1 MSKTIKQNGIEYHL
15 PTVTLLKAEGL
26 GIGELAGRTAYNS
39 YDKSENNAIK
49 DLAILLKEDEDYGI
63 ELDNNIARVNAIEA
77 SELLTNLAWV
87 HHHHSVIEM
96 CELWFFVKGTS
107 RSVLQEHSRHRM
119 QELTV
124 QSTRYTMSV
133 VLNAFIASYTI
144 WEHISKATA
153 RASFDSLVKSNDVL
167 ILATEELHKIETI
180 SIYEKLKYQIEAT
193 KDIEFKSMLSNEGA
207 NILKENISG
216 TVELFEKLQSCK
228 QKRNVGDNFKH
239 IVTDNWKVDLVF
251 KMNLRSLKN
260 YLKLR
265 NSGAAY
271 FLMREL
277 AKEVQEATPKNYLDL
292 IVKDN

>member
-1 MSKTIKQNGIEYHL
+1 MNKTIKHNGIEYYL

-26 GIGELAGRTAYNS
+26 GISELAGRTAYNS

-49 DLAILLKEDEDYGI
+49 DLAVLLKEDEDYGI
-63 ELDNNIARVNAIEA
+63 ELDNTISKVNAIES

-87 HHHHSVIEM
+87 HHHHSVLEM
-96 CELWFFVKGTS
+96 CELWFFVNGTS
-107 RSVLQEHSRHRM
+107 RSVIQEHSRHRV

-124 QSTRYTMSV
+124 QSTRYTMSSV
-133 VLNAFIASYTI
+133 INAFLASQVCGHTNGYDWFLNKVKEFDMFTIKDQEEDIHFMYRRLLKQKIALGEEKFI
-144 WEHISKATA
+144 E
-153 RASFDSLVKSNDVL
+153 
-167 ILATEELHKIETI
+167 LATSKDMRNNGAINQ
-180 SIYEKLKYQIEAT
+180 YNPDMVFEA
-193 KDIEFKSMLSNEGA
+193 
-207 NILKENISG
+207 
-216 TVELFEKLQSCK
+216 LQSSK
-228 QKRNVGDNFKH
+228 QARNIGDSFKH

-277 AKEVQEATPKNYLDL
+277 AIAIQEAAPKSYLNL
-292 IVKDN
+292 IVKEDKQ